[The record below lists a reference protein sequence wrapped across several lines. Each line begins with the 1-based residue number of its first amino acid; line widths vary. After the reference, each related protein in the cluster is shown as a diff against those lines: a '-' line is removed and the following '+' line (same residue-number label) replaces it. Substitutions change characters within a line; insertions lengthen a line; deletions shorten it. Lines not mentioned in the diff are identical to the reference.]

1 MEGEGLVI
9 TMHHSL
15 AKVEREKAGHTLR
28 DVETEAS
35 KNTLADSLAEIKAEN
50 VGKTLTDVQ
59 NTLPF

>member
-1 MEGEGLVI
+1 
-9 TMHHSL
+9 MHHSL
-15 AKVEREKAGHTLR
+15 AKVEGGDAGHTLR

-35 KNTLADSLAEIKAEN
+35 KNTLADSLAEMKAEN